1 MVKIRKQ
8 FADNGYYFEVD
19 DFGAYQK
26 ALAER
31 GVEISRAR
39 YRVFISFENERRL
52 VETTPDW
59 ERQIELFF
67 QLGSG
72 TRVPCQI
79 VSA

>member
-1 MVKIRKQ
+1 MVKIRKHV
-8 FADNGYYFEVD
+8 ADNGYYFEVD
-19 DFGAYQK
+19 DFGAYRK

-31 GVEISRAR
+31 GVELPRAR

-52 VETTPDW
+52 IETTPDW
-59 ERQIELFF
+59 ERQIEHFF

-72 TRVPCQI
+72 TRIPCQI